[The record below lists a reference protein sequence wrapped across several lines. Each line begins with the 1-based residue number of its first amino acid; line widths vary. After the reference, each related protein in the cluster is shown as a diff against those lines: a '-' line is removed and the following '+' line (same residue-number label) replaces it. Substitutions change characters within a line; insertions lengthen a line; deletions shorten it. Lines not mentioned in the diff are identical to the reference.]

1 MPYTI
6 YYAVCPKYNAWLS
19 MFLMYTLCEMVYTI
33 AVPPIRQDT
42 GHGNIGGPG
51 EPGHGRKV
59 TTWST

>member
-1 MPYTI
+1 
-6 YYAVCPKYNAWLS
+6 